1 MRYRRIARELT
12 VQGQVFFGRR
22 CAVNQLPHPRTP
34 SRFAAGSSVRTMSSS
49 RSGCGL
55 PFTYVRIPADGAV
68 DVEELDGEA
77 LGYAGDALPGY
88 LARTRFAS
96 SGAPAASSSSG
107 PQADQTARVLAAA
120 SEGRSETFALVHPSS
135 SNGSRGVYLYLDEV
149 GKLKNAPPNARATE
163 LAKRCG
169 LEMDGDF
176 HGDAF
181 VGAVSVQPRTT
192 NVSFSANELEPDAPW
207 LVEAPRENAAYAV
220 AMRQFRD
227 AVAAKQVSAAQR
239 AAIEA
244 DRSARA
250 GDSRETSRREPTTPH
265 NLTSKQGLETYF
277 ESLVAERNAPVVVT
291 PFTGRGNGV
300 RAARDVRAGETLWA
314 ESPLASTQTAENARA
329 VLACASCHR
338 SVGAIDAQLRLAA
351 GRIDALE
358 AAAACLSRERAS
370 EDDAKGRD
378 GELLRVGAKTEH
390 EADRDEKECEKAS
403 RPFSALP
410 GFEAARGIPQLVP
423 CRNRGTTGC
432 PAVYCSP
439 ECLLQH
445 AARGHD
451 AACCGAGDAG
461 ATAPDAP
468 DASDGNETFF
478 SARSAAVAAAR
489 AFRRDCG
496 HHDNLAL
503 AAELVG
509 SIAER
514 LRAGDS
520 WLEATKAC
528 RGLAGGAWWDVS
540 GEDDR
545 DAQARLRGIAARSA
559 ALLSSSARAAAA
571 AARAELDGSP
581 FPSTEPSSLDS
592 PRGVL
597 RATATRASAET
608 LAFVPEVLDRLGSDG
623 FGRLLGMC
631 DLNQWGLRVDGPMR
645 NVTRELLRVDENDG
659 ADATRATLDALLPL
673 ALEAQ
678 ARRDA
683 EDLAAG
689 RPRWGG
695 DEAEDEEDDDLSE
708 IRVDETSDA
717 EDLYDVSRRLF
728 PMFAGQALFPLLCL
742 VNHSCA
748 PSATTRYSSWKG
760 RTMVRVEALR
770 DVRKGEELSVSYV
783 DETQSLAEREKAL
796 AAYGFACACPLCA
809 AQRGKRN
816 AADADDVDD

>member
-1 MRYRRIARELT
+1 MTPLA
-12 VQGQVFFGRR
+12 
-22 CAVNQLPHPRTP
+22 HPRTLSRLTPGP
-34 SRFAAGSSVRTMSSS
+34 SERTMSASA
-49 RSGCGL
+49 SGGGL
-55 PFTYVRIPADGAV
+55 PFTYVRIPADGTA

-77 LGYAGDALPGY
+77 LGYAGDALPDY

-107 PQADQTARVLAAA
+107 PQAAQTARVLAAA

-135 SNGSRGVYLYLDEV
+135 TNGSRGVYLYVDEV

-163 LAKRCG
+163 LARRCG
-169 LEMDGDF
+169 LEVDGDF

-207 LVEAPRENAAYAV
+207 LVNAPRENAAYGV

-227 AVAAKQVSAAQR
+227 AVDAKKVSEADR

-244 DRSARA
+244 DRKQTLSLKKPHDLVSAA
-250 GDSRETSRREPTTPH
+250 
-265 NLTSKQGLETYF
+265 GLETYF
-277 ESLVAERNAPVVVT
+277 ESLVSERNAPVTVSASRL
-291 PFTGRGNGV
+291 GLGNGIS
-300 RAARDVRAGETLWA
+300 ATRDVRAGETLWA

-338 SVGAIDAQLRLAA
+338 SVGTIDAQLRLAA
-351 GRIDALE
+351 GRIDVLE
-358 AAAACLSRERAS
+358 AAALSGVKIKKTSCRETKTREETNEDEDAS
-370 EDDAKGRD
+370 
-378 GELLRVGAKTEH
+378 
-390 EADRDEKECEKAS
+390 C
-403 RPFSALP
+403 PFSSLP
-410 GFEAARGIPQLVP
+410 GFEAARGIPRLKP
-423 CRNRGTTGC
+423 CRNRDASGC

-439 ECLLQH
+439 ECLVRH

-451 AACCGAGDAG
+451 VACCGDAG
-461 ATAPDAP
+461 ATATVPGATDGEDGDETA
-468 DASDGNETFF
+468 ASTAGSTSAST
-478 SARSAAVAAAR
+478 SARRVAVKAAA

-503 AAELVG
+503 VAELVG

-514 LRAGDS
+514 LKNGDD

-528 RGLAGGAWWDVS
+528 RGLVGGPWWDVS
-540 GEDDR
+540 GEDDPETKT
-545 DAQARLRGIAARSA
+545 RLRRVAARSA
-559 ALLSSSARAAAA
+559 ALLAASARAASEAARADLEVLDGSTPSQTNASDDCSSCSAFSDSSCHLA
-571 AARAELDGSP
+571 AARA
-581 FPSTEPSSLDS
+581 SS
-592 PRGVL
+592 
-597 RATATRASAET
+597 ET
-608 LAFVPEVLDRLGSDG
+608 LAFVPEVLERLGADG
-623 FGRLLGMC
+623 FSHMLGIC
-631 DLNQWGLRVDGPMR
+631 DLNQWSLRVDGPMR

-659 ADATRATLDALLPL
+659 AEATRATLDALLPL

-678 ARRDA
+678 ERRDE

-695 DEAEDEEDDDLSE
+695 DEDDVFEDAEEISGDEMRSNSSIAEE

-728 PMFAGQALFPLLCL
+728 PMFAGAGLFPLLCL
-742 VNHSCA
+742 VNHSCE
-748 PSATTRYSSWKG
+748 PCATTRYSSWKG

-770 DVRKGEELSVSYV
+770 DVKKGEELSVSYI
-783 DETQSLAEREKAL
+783 DETRPVAEREKAL
-796 AAYGFACACPLCA
+796 AAYGFKCACARCVAETREASADECA
-809 AQRGKRN
+809 DELN
-816 AADADDVDD
+816 